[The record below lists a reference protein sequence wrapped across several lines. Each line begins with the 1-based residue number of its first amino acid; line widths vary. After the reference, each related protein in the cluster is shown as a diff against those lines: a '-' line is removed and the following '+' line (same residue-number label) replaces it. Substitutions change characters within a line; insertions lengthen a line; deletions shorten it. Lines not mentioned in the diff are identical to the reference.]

1 MDEWLDRQTDRLCR
15 CDKLR
20 TWKWCACPGLTVWA
34 LNAIKCMLIKGNVK
48 KIWPQRRIQSDDRT
62 EKEKFKDAIL
72 LPLKME
78 ERAKSEG
85 NQ

>member
-1 MDEWLDRQTDRLCR
+1 M
-15 CDKLR
+15 
-20 TWKWCACPGLTVWA
+20 WA
-34 LNAIKCMLIKGNVK
+34 LNAIKCKLIKGNAK
-48 KIWPQRRIQSDDRT
+48 KIWPQRKIQYDDRT

-85 NQ
+85 SQ